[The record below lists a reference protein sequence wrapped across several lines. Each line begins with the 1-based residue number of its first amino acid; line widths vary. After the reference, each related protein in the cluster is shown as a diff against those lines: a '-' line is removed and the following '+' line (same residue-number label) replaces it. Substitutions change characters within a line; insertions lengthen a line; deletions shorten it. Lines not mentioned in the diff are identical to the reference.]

1 MLEILKGIPSG
12 GGGEEGDGGD
22 FPIKIMVMLHVVGR
36 IKES

>member
-12 GGGEEGDGGD
+12 GGGEGDGGD

>member
-1 MLEILKGIPSG
+1 MG
-12 GGGEEGDGGD
+12 GGGGGGGGRDGGD